1 VWALSWEL
9 SSPQRR
15 PQLLTVVGENLGI
28 VCAARDGNIGHA
40 VVDQVFGVQF
50 GIDVD
55 QHPVGG
61 LALAGMTPPTVR
73 IRVGLS
79 HSRLD

>member
-1 VWALSWEL
+1 
-9 SSPQRR
+9 
-15 PQLLTVVGENLGI
+15 
-28 VCAARDGNIGHA
+28 
-40 VVDQVFGVQF
+40 
-50 GIDVD
+50 VD